1 MTHQPDEFLI
11 EQLKSLSENTIYSL
25 SHVKTTNN
33 HDSELFYDKLI
44 EMNIHQS
51 SMNRDYKLVIYHYR
65 VDENMVRYHFN
76 LDTGDKHPIIIFN
89 KFIEIRDTQSTD
101 NITKSIERIF
111 YDMVGGLLTRMDI
124 VSRTTTPDHNWTP
137 RLALDYVTRC
147 IEKWDTNGQYEIKN
161 SKDQPVSIFSKDMDI
176 LLPNGKVEEYITVG
190 IIDKSDSYEV
200 TCKTNCDVTYEEK
213 TSYTFEIPKN
223 ITPSL
228 QHSSKLINEELSNF
242 MPKTKEQIV
251 HDNEHTHILESL
263 QRNDETVQLHSHTRN
278 SLAVEFNHNDKWI
291 HVRFD
296 LTRDELMIK
305 RYNVVAA

>member
-33 HDSELFYDKLI
+33 HGSELFYDKLT
-44 EMNIHQS
+44 EMNIHHS
-51 SMNRDYKLVIYHYR
+51 SMNRDYKLVIYKC
-65 VDENMVRYHFN
+65 DNENMVRYHFN
-76 LDTGDKHPIIIFN
+76 LGTGGKRDKHPIIIFN
-89 KFIEIRDTQSTD
+89 EFIEIRDNHSHD
-101 NITKSIERIF
+101 NITKSIEHVF
-111 YDMVGGLLTRMDI
+111 SAMVGGLLTRMDI
-124 VSRTTTPDHNWTP
+124 VSRTTAPDHNWTP

-161 SKDQPVSIFSKDMDI
+161 SKDWDSRYCKDMDI
-176 LLPNGKVEEYITVG
+176 LLTSGEVDEYIYVEVFDRDDRFSVLCETH
-190 IIDKSDSYEV
+190 SDDDYTEL
-200 TCKTNCDVTYEEK
+200 

-263 QRNDETVQLHSHTRN
+263 QRNDGTVKLHSHTRN
-278 SLAVEFNHNDKWI
+278 SLAVEFNHNDKSI

-305 RYNVVAA
+305 RY